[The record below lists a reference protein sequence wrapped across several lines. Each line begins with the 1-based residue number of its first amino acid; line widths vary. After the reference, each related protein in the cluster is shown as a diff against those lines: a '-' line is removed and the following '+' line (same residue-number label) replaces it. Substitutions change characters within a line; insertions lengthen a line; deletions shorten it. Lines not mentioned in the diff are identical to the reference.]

1 MKIVETPPKTGEE
14 FIVAWFDDG
23 EANSHHYRYSEEHQ
37 MFERMSSAS
46 TYLSFTEKSIN
57 LLCKDSLIIIEG

>member
-23 EANSHHYRYSEEHQ
+23 EAKVWRCKYNEEIE
-37 MFERMSSAS
+37 MFTRDTKMVGYVQI
-46 TYLSFTEKSIN
+46 TDKIMDMY
-57 LLCKDSLIIIEG
+57 CKNALIIIEG